1 MRSRLSA
8 RDGLLI
14 EQLGPLTVEF
24 ELVPAADHL
33 SWIARG
39 GRILGI
45 RLPAS
50 FFSRIRAVEG
60 MAAQRYTFE
69 VRAELPMIGMIVRY
83 HGWLQP
89 HA

>member
-1 MRSRLSA
+1 
-8 RDGLLI
+8 LLI

-33 SWIARG
+33 AWIARG
-39 GRILGI
+39 GRVLGV
-45 RLPAS
+45 RLPAR
-50 FFSRIRAVEG
+50 FFSGIRAVES

-69 VRAELPMIGMIVRY
+69 VRAELPIMGLIVHY
-83 HGWLQP
+83 HGWLQT